1 MLADFFGNLERLA
14 ADLYPYRLPIE
25 VVILIVIA
33 AVAYYAYRR
42 GLHLWA
48 WQRRLRVAI
57 IGIPVLVLL
66 GIVGWDLGS
75 PLFINVTVEEEF
87 PFAYAAEVPADMTM
101 EEIEM
106 VMSTVSKMDMPP
118 VAEPMPEMLGAA
130 STFQGTFTPA
140 SQLTPTAVPPAA
152 ATPEPTAQPD
162 AAAAPSPTKLKSGEF
177 RDADSFHKGSGQ
189 ALIFDLPGANKL
201 LRLENFRVTNGPE
214 LHVILTQHPD
224 PDRHSDL
231 EEAGFVDLGLLKG
244 NVGNQNYEIP
254 EDVNVA
260 DQQSVVIYCYPF
272 RVVFSVA
279 TLADA
284 N

>member
-14 ADLYPYRLPIE
+14 ADLYPYRFPIG

-57 IGIPVLVLL
+57 IGIPVLILL

-87 PFAYAAEVPADMTM
+87 PFAYTAEVPADMTM

-106 VMSTVSKMDMPP
+106 VMSTVAKMDMPE
-118 VAEPMPEMLGAA
+118 VEEPMPEMLGGA
-130 STFQGTFTPA
+130 STFQGSFTPA
-140 SQLTPTAVPPAA
+140 SQLTPTAVPAA
-152 ATPEPTAQPD
+152 ATPEPATQPD
-162 AAAAPSPTKLKSGEF
+162 AAAAPEPIRLKAGDF
-177 RDADSFHKGSGQ
+177 KDADALHKGSGQ
-189 ALIFDLPGANKL
+189 ALIYDLPGANKL
-201 LRLENFRVTNGPE
+201 LRLEDFKVTNGPE
-214 LHVILTQHPD
+214 LHVLLSQDPD
-224 PDRHSDL
+224 PKRHSDL

-244 NVGNQNYEIP
+244 NIGNQNYGIP
-254 EDVNVA
+254 DDVDINA
-260 DQQSVVIYCYPF
+260 QQSVVIYCYPF